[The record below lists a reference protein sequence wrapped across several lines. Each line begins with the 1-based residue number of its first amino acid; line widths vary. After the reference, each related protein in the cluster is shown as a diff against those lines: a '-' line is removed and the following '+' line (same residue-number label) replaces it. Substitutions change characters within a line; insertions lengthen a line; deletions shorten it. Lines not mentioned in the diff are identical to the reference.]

1 MGLLARATRGAWAA
15 MLVVALVTAC
25 GDDGSADLALSPQAS
40 AGREIVRTNGCA
52 ACHGLDGEGGVGP
65 AFAGRYGATVTLTDG
80 TTVIADD
87 AYLEESIRNPDAARV
102 EGYALTM
109 PDNGLSDD
117 QIAAVI
123 AFIRELPP
131 PGTTTP

>member
-15 MLVVALVTAC
+15 MFVVAPVTAC

>member
-1 MGLLARATRGAWAA
+1 
-15 MLVVALVTAC
+15 
-25 GDDGSADLALSPQAS
+25 
-40 AGREIVRTNGCA
+40 
-52 ACHGLDGEGGVGP
+52 
-65 AFAGRYGATVTLTDG
+65 VTLTDG